1 MECNSDKNGRTIV
14 LTGGGTAGHVTPN
27 MALIPHLK
35 SIGFTGI
42 HYIGTNG
49 IEKEL
54 ISGVEGVAFHE
65 IPAGKLRR
73 YISLKNLTDPFKV
86 VRGISESKKILRE
99 IKPDIIFSKGG
110 YVSVPVVMA
119 AANALP
125 VVAHESDYTPG
136 IATKVSAKFAS
147 RICVSFEDTLKFL
160 PEGKGV
166 HTGSPIRDALFEG
179 SPQKGRQL
187 LGFTNDKPVFMVMGG
202 SLGAQAVNEAVRA
215 SLSELT
221 RRFNIVH
228 ICGKG
233 KADESL
239 SNYKDYVQLEYV
251 KEELPDIFAAADMVL
266 SRAGANSVFELLAL
280 AKPSVLVPLP
290 GKNSRGDQLLNAT
303 YFRSRGYAEVLE
315 QELLTRDALLKAVL
329 DTFDNRETYIRA
341 MRADKTARDGLS
353 NVLEVIKSQL
363 K

>member
-1 MECNSDKNGRTIV
+1 MENNSDKNGRTIV

-35 SIGFTGI
+35 NIGFTNI
-42 HYIGTNG
+42 HYVGTNG

-54 ISGVEGVAFHE
+54 ISGIEGVTFHE

-86 VRGISESKKILRE
+86 IKGISESKKILSE
-99 IKPDIIFSKGG
+99 IRPDVVFSKGG

-119 AANALP
+119 AAKIAP

-136 IATKVSAKFAS
+136 IATKISAKFAS
-147 RICVSFEDTLKFL
+147 RICVSFEDTLKCL
-160 PEGKGV
+160 PKGKAV

-179 SPQKGRQL
+179 NAERGRQF
-187 LGFTNDKPVFMVMGG
+187 LGFTSDKPVFMIMGG

-221 RRFNIVH
+221 ERFNIVH

-233 KADESL
+233 KADESF
-239 SNYKDYVQLEYV
+239 SNYAGYVQLEYV

-290 GKNSRGDQLLNAT
+290 GKNSRGDQILNAA
-303 YFRSRGYAEVLE
+303 YFRSRGYSEVLT
-315 QELLTRDALLKAVL
+315 QELMTRDTLLKAVF
-329 DTFDNRETYIRA
+329 DTYDNRETYINA
-341 MRADKTARDGLS
+341 MQADKTARDGLS

-363 K
+363 R